1 MGGSTLTVSL
11 RSCKISVFSW
21 RLAYRTGNL
30 ALYGLLSS
38 KAEFTARQLS
48 KSEYHNYLST
58 CGAKNSVHTFFKSML
73 RVIIW
78 LQSSFFLHSPQ
89 SPRSWDEENCVPDDK
104 YYENAD
110 IASFS
115 SVHGLSCAPPFILP
129 FTEIIGRYYKNSL
142 VWVWGYWNYLYHS
155 SLPSEWSSF
164 ALFCFRHRC
173 AWTKKCELEPLIFW
187 KSSDFK

>member
-1 MGGSTLTVSL
+1 MCTTRVVPFSVGEYTFWKKQALCITNQNSYNHNDNIRSKEHPKKSWKADCKRGGVVGSTLTGSL

-38 KAEFTARQLS
+38 KAEFTARRLS

-73 RVIIW
+73 RVIFW

-129 FTEIIGRYYKNSL
+129 FTEIKGR
-142 VWVWGYWNYLYHS
+142 NY
-155 SLPSEWSSF
+155 
-164 ALFCFRHRC
+164 
-173 AWTKKCELEPLIFW
+173 
-187 KSSDFK
+187 